1 MADDEKAQLY
11 KKIVSQSSDWQVL
24 ERMRVNG
31 FWPSGEG
38 LPPDPPVEAKDRA
51 SLLAKRDTLRKT
63 ALVINDPDEALAE
76 ERKRRWEES
85 KKRRAENK
93 AKRLSAEA
101 SQRALWSK
109 FKKTTVVHAGEGV
122 SAGLGDILSKPD
134 VLAKHGLP
142 VMHASSDVA
151 AQLGL
156 PLQRLRWLTYH
167 RGGAALVHYNRYSTP
182 KPELAKAQQW
192 ILENVLSK
200 VPVEAQ
206 AHGFVPQRSIVTNAT
221 PHVGR
226 GVVINLDLKDF
237 FPTITFGRVKGLF
250 KQLGYSEHVATV
262 LGLLTTEPPR
272 VAVEIDGKVLHVALG
287 ARQLPQGA
295 CTSPAITNV
304 LCWRLDRRLQGL
316 AEKQQLSYTR
326 YADDLT
332 FSGDDETRIARLLKS
347 IRGVISAEGFVE
359 NPKKTHVMRRAR
371 QQEVTGVVVNDKLA
385 VSRED
390 VRALRATLHNV
401 EKHGLVSQNSKGHP
415 NFAAYL
421 KGRVEFVC
429 MVDKARAPALRAQL
443 ARALARG

>member
-1 MADDEKAQLY
+1 
-11 KKIVSQSSDWQVL
+11 
-24 ERMRVNG
+24 
-31 FWPSGEG
+31 
-38 LPPDPPVEAKDRA
+38 
-51 SLLAKRDTLRKT
+51 
-63 ALVINDPDEALAE
+63 
-76 ERKRRWEES
+76 
-85 KKRRAENK
+85 
-93 AKRLSAEA
+93 
-101 SQRALWSK
+101 
-109 FKKTTVVHAGEGV
+109 
-122 SAGLGDILSKPD
+122 
-134 VLAKHGLP
+134 
-142 VMHASSDVA
+142 
-151 AQLGL
+151 
-156 PLQRLRWLTYH
+156 
-167 RGGAALVHYNRYSTP
+167 
-182 KPELAKAQQW
+182 
-192 ILENVLSK
+192 
-200 VPVEAQ
+200 
-206 AHGFVPQRSIVTNAT
+206 
-221 PHVGR
+221 
-226 GVVINLDLKDF
+226 
-237 FPTITFGRVKGLF
+237 
-250 KQLGYSEHVATV
+250 
-262 LGLLTTEPPR
+262 
-272 VAVEIDGKVLHVALG
+272 VLHVALG